1 MSRQS
6 GCIRIAMQRQHHLAG
21 VYVHRH
27 INYSEIPRKKK
38 HQTNWQ
44 TMATA
49 KEPDTYKHVRTYE
62 GSGWYPALADGEQAL
77 SEQGAST

>member
-1 MSRQS
+1 MHTDCHAEATPS
-6 GCIRIAMQRQHHLAG
+6 GRTMCAQTYKLFRNSQK
-21 VYVHRH
+21 
-27 INYSEIPRKKK
+27 KKK

-44 TMATA
+44 TMTTA

-62 GSGWYPALADGEQAL
+62 GSGWYPALADGERAL